1 LLLEPL
7 YGALGWPQMV
17 SVRRGWSRPKSFPRH
32 NRGFRAPHVAVSNS
46 EASRARAWPRPCFL
60 ARGGGSVA
68 LRGQPR
74 PGLAPCLLSCSWS
87 RFTGPW
93 GGPRRP
99 RCAGDGPG
107 PRVFPGTTVD
117 SGLRTVVLQRRYGPM
132 PMVPARLFPPRL
144 SSGSRGADPTP
155 KIGWDFRCRTA
166 RTTGASVECGR
177 TSTPGVLEPISA
189 GTDGPSPSLPSQ
201 ACLRVFPVFLA
212 TVVPDTR

>member
-1 LLLEPL
+1 MGQAQEFSQ
-7 YGALGWPQMV
+7 AQ
-17 SVRRGWSRPKSFPRH
+17 PRIP
-32 NRGFRAPHVAVSNS
+32 GS
-46 EASRARAWPRPCFL
+46 
-60 ARGGGSVA
+60 ARGSVE

-74 PGLAPCLLSCSWS
+74 PGLAPCWRSCSWT

-107 PRVFPGTTVD
+107 PRVFPDATAD

-155 KIGWDFRCRTA
+155 KIGWDYRWCTA

-177 TSTPGVLEPISA
+177 TSTPGVISA

-201 ACLRVFPVFLA
+201 AYLRVFPVFLA